1 MDLQELSRW
10 RPTSR
15 QVRWTVGI
23 IVALVGAYI
32 FLRFAYVH
40 EWKWTG
46 LVKHANYHKR
56 TLWDWLQLLI
66 IPAVIAGG
74 TIWFNRRQQGR
85 AEQSAEQRAQ
95 DDALQAYLD
104 QMSQLLIEKDLHTE
118 ENQYVE
124 TRVTARARTLVV
136 LRQLDDARKDRKRG
150 VLQFLYEA
158 QLINKE
164 KKLSPLSRVF
174 EARVLEA
181 RVIRLDGAELR
192 NASLRYITLSGA
204 ALDGAILENADLS
217 NTYLSGIDL
226 GGSYLSGADLSS
238 ADLRGASLVNAELQR
253 KEELSLGSADLGRAD
268 LSRADL
274 SGAYLRG
281 TNLGD
286 AKLANADLQRKDA
299 RGLEGA
305 NLGGADLTGADL
317 TGADLSGAIGVTAQQ
332 LRKCKSLEDA
342 TMPNGQKYK
351 DWLKDKKV
359 INCHRDLD
367 FPLDV
372 RKLKYKEGRG

>member
-1 MDLQELSRW
+1 MDLQERSRW
-10 RPTSR
+10 RPTRR

-23 IVALVGAYI
+23 IVALAGAYI
-32 FLRFAYVH
+32 FLRFAYVQ

-85 AEQSAEQRAQ
+85 AEQSAEERAQ

-104 QMSQLLIEKDLHTE
+104 QMSQLLVDKDLHTE
-118 ENQYVE
+118 GNQYVE

-136 LRQLDDARKDRKRG
+136 LRQLDDDRKDRKKS

-164 KKLSPLSRVF
+164 RKLSPLSRVF
-174 EARVLEA
+174 EAHVA
-181 RVIRLDGAELR
+181 RVIKLDGAELG

-204 ALDGAILENADLS
+204 ALDGAILENADLR

-226 GGSYLSGADLSS
+226 GGSYLSGADLRG
-238 ADLRGASLVNAELQR
+238 ADLKGASLVNAQLQP
-253 KEELSLGSADLGRAD
+253 KDWLSLGSADLRGAD

-274 SGAYLRG
+274 SGADLRG
-281 TNLGD
+281 TTLGD
-286 AKLANADLQRKDA
+286 AKLVNADLQRKDA

-317 TGADLSGAIGVTAQQ
+317 TGANLSGAITVTAQQ
-332 LRKCKSLEDA
+332 LRKCKSLEGA
-342 TMPNGQKYK
+342 TMPNGQKYE
-351 DWLKDKKV
+351 DWLEDKKV

-372 RKLKYKEGRG
+372 KKLKYKEGRG

>member
-1 MDLQELSRW
+1 MDLQERSRW
-10 RPTSR
+10 RPTRR

-23 IVALVGAYI
+23 IVALAGAYI
-32 FLRFAYVH
+32 FLRFAYVQ

-85 AEQSAEQRAQ
+85 AEQSAEERAQ

-104 QMSQLLIEKDLHTE
+104 QMSQLLVDKDLHTE
-118 ENQYVE
+118 GNQYVE

-136 LRQLDDARKDRKRG
+136 LRQLDDDRKDRKKS

-164 KKLSPLSRVF
+164 RKLSPLSRVF
-174 EARVLEA
+174 EAHVA
-181 RVIRLDGAELR
+181 RVIKLDGAELG

-204 ALDGAILENADLS
+204 ALDGAILENADLR

-226 GGSYLSGADLSS
+226 GGSYLSGADLRG
-238 ADLRGASLVNAELQR
+238 ADLKGASLVNA
-253 KEELSLGSADLGRAD
+253 
-268 LSRADL
+268 
-274 SGAYLRG
+274 
-281 TNLGD
+281 
-286 AKLANADLQRKDA
+286 KLVNADLQRKDA

-317 TGADLSGAIGVTAQQ
+317 TGANLSGAITVTAQQ
-332 LRKCKSLEDA
+332 LRKCKSLEGA
-342 TMPNGQKYK
+342 TMPNGQKYE
-351 DWLKDKKV
+351 DWLEDKKV

-372 RKLKYKEGRG
+372 KKLKYKEGRG